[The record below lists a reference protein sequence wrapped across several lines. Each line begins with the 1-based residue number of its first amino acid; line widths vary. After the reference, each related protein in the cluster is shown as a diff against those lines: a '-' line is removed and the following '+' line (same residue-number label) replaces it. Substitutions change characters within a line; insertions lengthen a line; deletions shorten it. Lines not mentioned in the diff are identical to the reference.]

1 MKMDNKQFDAKLIPH
16 YIKSHAQSLS
26 HANPQYHPRPHI
38 DSDSHDYLPFL
49 FCQHSL
55 HDEG

>member
-16 YIKSHAQSLS
+16 YIKSHTQSLS

-38 DSDSHDYLPFL
+38 DSDSHMIIYPSYLSTF
-49 FCQHSL
+49 FTS
-55 HDEG
+55 